1 MEVLAIIGARSGSK
15 SVKDKN
21 IAVVGGK
28 PLLGRIIETAR
39 ASRHV
44 KRVIVSTDSE
54 KYAEVARDYGAETPF
69 LRPAGLSHELS
80 PEFEYVRH
88 ALRWLQENEGYVPDI
103 AVRCMATV
111 PLQRTEDIDGAV
123 LLLAGD
129 PTAESAVVVA
139 EARQHPL
146 KALKLIPGPHG
157 DRLVGYFSE
166 SGRDVTPIARQ
177 NYAKAYYRANII
189 AFRPHVIER
198 TQSLTGDEVR
208 AYVIP
213 QERGLDIDSAC
224 DLRVASFLANS
235 GEAGK

>member
-21 IAVVGGK
+21 IALVDGK

-39 ASRHV
+39 SSRNV
-44 KRVIVSTDSE
+44 DRVVVSTDSPE
-54 KYAEVARDYGAETPF
+54 YAAVAREYHAETPF
-69 LRPAGLSHELS
+69 LRPVELAGELS

-88 ALRWLQENEGYVPDI
+88 ALQWLEENEGYVPDI

-111 PLQRTEDIDGAV
+111 PLQRTEDIEGV
-123 LLLAGD
+123 IRLLADD
-129 PTAESAVVVA
+129 PSAESAVVVA

-146 KALKLIPGPHG
+146 KALKVIPGPRG

-177 NYAKAYYRANII
+177 NYARAYYRANII
-189 AFRPHVIER
+189 AFRPQVIER
-198 TQSLTGDEVR
+198 TKSLTGDEVR

-213 QERGLDIDSAC
+213 QERGLDIDSEC
-224 DLRVASFLANS
+224 DLRIASFLAAS
-235 GEAGK
+235 EKA

>member
-21 IAVVGGK
+21 LALVGGK

-44 KRVIVSTDSE
+44 NRVLVSTDSAT
-54 KYAEVARDYGAETPF
+54 YAAVAREYGAETPF
-69 LRPAGLSHELS
+69 LRPAELAQELS

-88 ALRWLQENEGYVPDI
+88 ALRWLEEKEGYAPDI

-111 PLQRTEDIDGAV
+111 PLQRTEDIDGAI

-129 PTAESAVVVA
+129 PSAESAVVVA

-146 KALKLIPGPHG
+146 KALKMIAGPEWKSAGGIFLGIRPGRHSNRPAK
-157 DRLVGYFSE
+157 L
-166 SGRDVTPIARQ
+166 RQ
-177 NYAKAYYRANII
+177 G
-189 AFRPHVIER
+189 V
-198 TQSLTGDEVR
+198 L
-208 AYVIP
+208 
-213 QERGLDIDSAC
+213 
-224 DLRVASFLANS
+224 S
-235 GEAGK
+235 GERHRIPPARDRAHAIAHRR

>member
-21 IAVVGGK
+21 IALLGGK

-44 KRVIVSTDSE
+44 SRVMVSTDSE
-54 KYAEVARDYGAETPF
+54 KYAEVARDYGGETPF
-69 LRPAGLSHELS
+69 LRPAEFAHELS

-88 ALRWLQENEGYVPDI
+88 ALRWLKEKEGYVPDI
-103 AVRCMATV
+103 AVRCMASV

-129 PTAESAVVVA
+129 PTAESAVVIA

-189 AFRPHVIER
+189 AFRPQVIER

-213 QERGLDIDSAC
+213 QERGLDIDTEC
-224 DLRVASFLANS
+224 DLRIASFLADS
-235 GEAGK
+235 AEALK

>member
-15 SVKDKN
+15 SVRDKN
-21 IAVVGGK
+21 IALVGGK

-39 ASRHV
+39 ASRLV
-44 KRVIVSTDSE
+44 NRVVVSTDSA
-54 KYAEVARDYGAETPF
+54 KYAALARDYGAETPF
-69 LRPAGLSHELS
+69 LRPAELAQELS

-88 ALRWLQENEGYVPDI
+88 ALRWLEEKEGYAPDI

-111 PLQRTEDIDGAV
+111 PLQQADDIDGAI

-129 PTAESAVVVA
+129 PSAESAVVVA

-146 KALKLIPGPHG
+146 KALKIIAGPNG
-157 DRLVGYFSE
+157 NRLVGYFSE

-177 NYAKAYYRANII
+177 NYAKAYYRANVI

-213 QERGLDIDSAC
+213 QERGLDIDSDC